1 MLMRNSRRRR
11 CIHQLGLFHPP
22 RKNPK
27 WESLPAEARQTVTK
41 LLAQM
46 LRQHHAERLVSDD
59 AKEASDE

>member
-1 MLMRNSRRRR
+1 MRNSRRRR
-11 CIHQLGLFHPP
+11 SIHQLGLFHPP

-46 LRQHHAERLVSDD
+46 LRQHHAKRLVSDD
-59 AKEASDE
+59 AREASDE